1 MVPIDQLERILEE
14 RLGEVEHLR
23 RELEEMPTETPLGE
37 EEREV
42 LLSLASDFPSVWHD
56 PHTEMA
62 MKKRL
67 VRTLI
72 EEIYADIDDESSLI
86 HLTIRWSGG
95 CHTELKVR
103 KNRAGKHR
111 HTTDREVVEIVR
123 DLAKVANDAC
133 IARTLNRL
141 GKRTGKGNAWTE
153 GRIRSLRSYHKIEAF
168 SPEKKERD
176 GWLNMA
182 EAAAYLGVSVMS
194 VRRLLERGVIE
205 GKQAVPYAPW
215 VIERENLKTREV
227 KEAVSAIKKGG
238 RAEIGVGS
246 GQEGLCFVDA

>member
-1 MVPIDQLERILEE
+1 MN
-14 RLGEVEHLR
+14 LGKA
-23 RELEEMPTETPLGE
+23 
-37 EEREV
+37 
-42 LLSLASDFPSVWHD
+42 LLSLASDFPAVWHD

-72 EEIYADIDDESSLI
+72 EEIYVDIDDETSLI

-95 CHTELKVR
+95 CHTELEVR

-123 DLAKVANDAC
+123 DLAKVADDAC

-153 GRIRSLRSYHKIEAF
+153 GRIRSLRSYHRIEAF
-168 SPEKKERD
+168 SPERKERE

-182 EAAAYLGVSVMS
+182 EAAAYLGVSAMS
-194 VRRLLERGVIE
+194 VRRLLKRGVIR
-205 GKQAVPYAPW
+205 GRQAVPYAPW
-215 VIERENLKTREV
+215 VIERGDLDTSEV
-227 KEAVSAIKKGG
+227 REAVSAIKEGG
-238 RAEIGVGS
+238 VAETGVGS
-246 GQEGLCFVDA
+246 DQGNLCFLDT